1 MGRTV
6 PTYRLAL
13 DEMLLRWE
21 REFGRSLTDPAD
33 REAFRRVILGA
44 RRYIPQGTQMSSG
57 DLLERLLLS
66 VLVDLNRRTPPRTD
80 GLRDPAA
87 PPAGDLPAAAPRL
100 RPLGEPPAER

>member
-13 DEMLLRWE
+13 EEVLARWE
-21 REFGRSLTDPAD
+21 REFGRALTDPAD
-33 REAFRRVILGA
+33 RNAFHQVILAA

-66 VLVDLNRRTPPRTD
+66 VIVDLNRRTPPRTD
-80 GLRDPAA
+80 GRLDPPPPPGLPGA
-87 PPAGDLPAAAPRL
+87 PPRA
-100 RPLGEPPAER
+100 RPIDEPPARG

>member
-13 DEMLLRWE
+13 DEVLARWE
-21 REFGRSLTDPAD
+21 REFGRALTDPAD
-33 REAFRRVILGA
+33 RAAFHQVILGA

-66 VLVDLNRRTPPRTD
+66 VIVDLNRRTPPRTE
-80 GLRDPAA
+80 GALDPTPSSGPPGA
-87 PPAGDLPAAAPRL
+87 PPRV
-100 RPLGEPPAER
+100 RPLDDPTTER